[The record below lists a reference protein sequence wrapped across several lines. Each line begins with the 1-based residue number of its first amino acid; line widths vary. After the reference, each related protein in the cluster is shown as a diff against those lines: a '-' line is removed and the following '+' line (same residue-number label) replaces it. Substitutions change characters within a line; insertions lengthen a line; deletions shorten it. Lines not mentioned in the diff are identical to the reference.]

1 MGKTVRI
8 SIYWTE
14 DGAKYLHFLLTSRA
28 TYRKLVLLS
37 RGMKMILQEYREQQN
52 SPRRRRSRRPL
63 IREVMLGF
71 LRWA

>member
-1 MGKTVRI
+1 MNAQKH
-8 SIYWTE
+8 
-14 DGAKYLHFLLTSRA
+14 L
-28 TYRKLVLLS
+28 
-37 RGMKMILQEYREQQN
+37 EQQN